1 MQKHHSLLGIALTV
15 LVVWFAFVFVGHVF
29 GWAIHLL
36 WIIIVIAF
44 VWWLLR
50 AVFGFGRRRSM

>member
-1 MQKHHSLLGIALTV
+1 MRHHSLLGIALTV
-15 LVVWFAFVFVGHVF
+15 FVIWFAFVFVGHVL

-36 WIIIVIAF
+36 WILIVIAL

-50 AVFGFGRRRSM
+50 AVFGFGRRRPL